1 MVDVE
6 CGKFE
11 LLHQTPAPGMLT
23 FHARLN
29 HAPSVLWRKV
39 FEEYQGMECS
49 LNNHAVARIRSTI
62 IEFSVSEP
70 WAHAAAAAIR
80 RCIDKTNAEV
90 AQRALRDRAVVAS
103 GGDMSVDDLRRIE
116 DRYRDGL

>member
-1 MVDVE
+1 MADLQ

-11 LLHQTPAPGMLT
+11 LLKQVPAPGMLT

-29 HAPSVLWRKV
+29 GAPSALWRMI
-39 FEEYQGMECS
+39 FEEYQAMECTLS
-49 LNNHAVARIRSTI
+49 NHAVARVRSDV
-62 IEFSVSEP
+62 IEFSVPEAC
-70 WAHAAAAAIR
+70 AHAAAAAIR

-90 AQRALRDRAVVAS
+90 AQRALRNRAVVAS
-103 GGDMSVDDLRRIE
+103 GGDMSVDDWRRIE